1 MKRRDFVI
9 LLGGVTAWPL
19 AARAQAA
26 MPMIGLLDVRAPETN
41 ADQLRAFRQGLREI
55 GYVEGENVS
64 IIYRWADNQVD
75 RLPDLAAELVRRR
88 VAVIVTAGG
97 TAAHFAAKKASTT
110 IPVVFSTAADPVAVG
125 LVSSL
130 ARPDGN
136 LTGVNFFGGELTA
149 KRLALLHELLP
160 TVKRIAVLVNPGDAT
175 SKELTLRD
183 AQPAVQTLGLQME
196 VHNASTSGEIDSA
209 FSAFELQR
217 PDAVFVAQ
225 GGFFMSRRVQLAQ
238 MAARHALPTS
248 YPQRD
253 FVEVGGLMSYGAN
266 VADSYRQVGIYTG
279 RILKGAR
286 PADLPVVQASRFDLV
301 INRQT
306 ARMQNITVPS
316 TFLALAD
323 EIIE

>member
-1 MKRRDFVI
+1 
-9 LLGGVTAWPL
+9 
-19 AARAQAA
+19 
-26 MPMIGLLDVRAPETN
+26 
-41 ADQLRAFRQGLREI
+41 
-55 GYVEGENVS
+55 
-64 IIYRWADNQVD
+64 
-75 RLPDLAAELVRRR
+75 
-88 VAVIVTAGG
+88 
-97 TAAHFAAKKASTT
+97 
-110 IPVVFSTAADPVAVG
+110 
-125 LVSSL
+125 
-130 ARPDGN
+130 
-136 LTGVNFFGGELTA
+136 
-149 KRLALLHELLP
+149 
-160 TVKRIAVLVNPGDAT
+160 
-175 SKELTLRD
+175 
-183 AQPAVQTLGLQME
+183 ME